1 MENKILTLPVE
12 IIMIISQ
19 FSDDTSKYKIHL
31 LLNYKVCCSY
41 EKQFRNETFRNEKR
55 SKYENYFDNE
65 QFYFC
70 NICKNYICWFCYESG
85 EINVDNCY
93 RCDKSMCSECN
104 DGDLLKDIWISR
116 CTSTNCY
123 YCSRGSCYNN
133 KIERCCE
140 DCIYESDE
148 CLSDIDYN
156 MY

>member
-1 MENKILTLPVE
+1 MENKLLILPIE
-12 IIMIISQ
+12 IIMRISQ
-19 FSDDTSKYKIHL
+19 FSDDTSKYKIHS

-41 EKQFRNETFRNEKR
+41 EKQFRNKKR
-55 SKYENYFDNE
+55 EKYEDYFDNE

-116 CTSTNCY
+116 CISTNCH

-133 KIERCCE
+133 KIEWCCE